1 MNKTEIRNV
10 FRNEKVQLSED
21 AIRLIQEDLRRTV
34 TKMAKR
40 CKEGNVKRLNSDL
53 YFIAIGKI

>member
-1 MNKTEIRNV
+1 MTKTGIREI
-10 FRNEKVQLSED
+10 FRNEKIQLSED
-21 AIRLIQEDLRRTV
+21 AIRLIQEDLRRQV

-40 CKEGNVKRLNSDL
+40 CKSGNVKRLNSDL